1 MDNLKLK
8 LVKLETTLRKIA
20 PFGIAFT
27 GGVDS
32 SFLAAFALTVLAGK
46 CLGITAVSEFLS
58 GRERFRACQMAE
70 GMGLPHELVNVKVL
84 NTPGVVENS
93 KIRCYYCKQLLFSAI
108 LEKAEQ
114 RGFLHVVHGANV
126 DDLDDYRPGMAAAGE
141 LGIFSPLVDAG
152 LTKADIRRA
161 SGNMGLESWN
171 YPSQSC
177 LASRIPYG
185 ERITSELLRKIEQGE
200 TVLSRAG
207 FSAFRL
213 RAHGEVARI
222 EIDPREMSMFLES
235 SLRLELVA
243 GLKEAG
249 FQFVTLDLEGYISG
263 SMNRMFLT

>member
-1 MDNLKLK
+1 MKLK
-8 LVKLETTLRKIA
+8 LVKLETTLRKIP
-20 PFGIAFT
+20 PFVIAFT

-32 SFLAAFALTVLAGK
+32 SFLAAFALNVLSGN

-58 GRERFRACQMAE
+58 GKEQLRACHMAE
-70 GMGLPHELVNVKVL
+70 SLGLPHELVKVKLL
-84 NTPGVVENS
+84 NTLDVVENS
-93 KIRCYYCKQLLFSAI
+93 KTRCYHCKQLLFSAI

-114 RGFLHVVHGANV
+114 RGFLHVVHGANM

-141 LGIFSPLVDAG
+141 LGVLSPLVDAG

-161 SGNMGLESWN
+161 SRNMGLESWN

-185 ERITSELLRKIEQGE
+185 ERITGELLGKIEQGE

-207 FSAFRL
+207 FSVFRL

-222 EIDPREMSMFLES
+222 EIDPREMPMFLES
-235 SLRLELVA
+235 PLRLELIE

-249 FQFVTLDLEGYISG
+249 FQFVALDLEGYISG
-263 SMNRMFLT
+263 SMNRHWP